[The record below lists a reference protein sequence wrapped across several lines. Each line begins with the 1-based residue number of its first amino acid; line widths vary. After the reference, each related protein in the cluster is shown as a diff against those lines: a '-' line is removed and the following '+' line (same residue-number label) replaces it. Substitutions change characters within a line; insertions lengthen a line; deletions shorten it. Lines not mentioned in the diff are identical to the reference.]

1 MNFKQSH
8 QLLENALKVI
18 PGATQ
23 TFSKGFNQFVQGVSP
38 VFLERGSGSHVWD
51 VDGNE
56 YIDYIMALLSN
67 ILGYSYEAVN
77 ESVRN
82 QLEKGVSFSLPHPL
96 EVELAEKLVQII
108 PCAEMVKFGKSGSDA
123 TSGAVRVS
131 RAYTG
136 KDVILYCGYH
146 GWHDWHIGATSRNL
160 GVPEQVSALTHNFKY
175 NDTENLCDLFKK
187 HKGKVAAVIMEPMNF
202 FEPRDGYLKEVK
214 DLCQQNEALLI
225 FDETITGFRFSR
237 GGAQELFDVIP
248 DLATFGKVVANGFP
262 LSIIVGRK
270 EIMERFNDVFY
281 SLTFGG
287 ETASLAAGIST
298 LKELQEKDVVGHLYR
313 QGEKIKNFINKTAKD
328 LDIQENIECVG
339 RPCFSLIRFMDNDGK
354 DSLELRSLFQQE
366 VIRQGILFAVTNNL
380 SFSHSD
386 RDIEKTIEVY
396 GNAFEVLKNAIKE
409 SSTEK
414 YMLGKPIEPIFKV
427 R

>member
-1 MNFKQSH
+1 MNFSQSH

-77 ESVRN
+77 EAVRN

-123 TSGAVRVS
+123 TSGAVRVA

-160 GVPEQVSALTHNFKY
+160 GVPEQVSELTNNFRY
-175 NDTENLCDLFKK
+175 NDTEDLCDQFKK
-187 HKGKVAAVIMEPMNF
+187 YKGKVAAVIMEPMNIY
-202 FEPRDGYLKEVK
+202 EPRDGYLQEVK
-214 DLCQQNEALLI
+214 DLCHQNESLLI
-225 FDETITGFRFSR
+225 FDEIVTGFRFSM

-262 LSIIVGRK
+262 LSMIVGRE
-270 EIMERFNDVFY
+270 EIMERFNDIFY

-287 ETASLAAGIST
+287 EAVSLAAAIST
-298 LKELQEKDVVGHLYR
+298 LEELQTKDVVGHLYR
-313 QGEKIKNFINKTAKD
+313 QGEKIKTFVNKAVRD
-328 LDIQENIECVG
+328 LGIQENIECIG
-339 RPCFSLIRFMDNDGK
+339 RPCLTLMKFMSDDGK

-366 VIRQGILFAVTNNL
+366 VIRQGILFAVANNL

-386 RDIEKTIEVY
+386 SDVEKTIEVY
-396 GNAFEVLKNAIKE
+396 GNAFEVLKNAIKDGN
-409 SSTEK
+409 TEK
-414 YMLGKPIEPIFKV
+414 YMLGKPIEPIFKI